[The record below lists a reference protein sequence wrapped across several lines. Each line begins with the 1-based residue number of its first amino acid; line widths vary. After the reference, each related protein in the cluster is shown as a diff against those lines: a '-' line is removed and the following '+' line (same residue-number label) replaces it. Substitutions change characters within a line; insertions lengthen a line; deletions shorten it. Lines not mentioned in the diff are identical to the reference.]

1 MTESFLRPLLFV
13 LAIAAIA
20 ACGSLRDEAA
30 QFAGLGPWYE
40 ARGWLASNSNPY
52 PLASN
57 RFDSAGAA
65 AAFVDSL
72 YALGADTVYVLN
84 VRKHSGSASR
94 EDEPYADA
102 LLIRLPEEPQARTAL
117 VARVAREVRGEGMEP
132 ERDHGQRYLYL
143 WWD

>member
-1 MTESFLRPLLFV
+1 MTDSFLRRVLFV
-13 LAIAAIA
+13 LALPAIA
-20 ACGSLRDEAA
+20 ACDSLRDEAA

-57 RFDSAGAA
+57 RFESAVAA
-65 AAFVDSL
+65 GAFVDSL

-84 VRKHSGSASR
+84 VQRDSESVIR
-94 EDEPYADA
+94 ENGPYADA
-102 LLIRLPEEPQARTAL
+102 LLIRLPEEPRARAAL
-117 VARVAREVRGEGMEP
+117 VARVAREARGEGMEP